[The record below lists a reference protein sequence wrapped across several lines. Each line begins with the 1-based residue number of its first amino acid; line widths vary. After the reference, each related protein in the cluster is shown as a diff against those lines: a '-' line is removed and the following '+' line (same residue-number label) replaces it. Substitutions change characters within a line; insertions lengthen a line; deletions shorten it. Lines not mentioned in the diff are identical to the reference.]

1 MQCMSLFWVDYTFT
15 SRESAN
21 PIPVLLLS
29 FESQTVVFQLF
40 DFHLRKFKK
49 FIIKKVLLP
58 QSDVPT
64 LNLTMASCW
73 RWRKNTLIMAM
84 HLSWVMTM
92 IRSAKQCMNIC
103 GAYEYHVS
111 IAINRG
117 TERQFSENICWV
129 DDLRS
134 RIFGTFDV
142 KFLACLPLL
151 GFSNN

>member
-1 MQCMSLFWVDYTFT
+1 MHWTTRLMVFPRNVGFRRCYLVSTRHDRPKPNRNSAAATKKPKKNK

-49 FIIKKVLLP
+49 FVIKKVLLP

-64 LNLTMASCW
+64 LNLTMSSCW
-73 RWRKNTLIMAM
+73 RWRKHTLIMAM

-92 IRSAKQCMNIC
+92 IRSAKQSMNIC
-103 GAYEYHVS
+103 GA
-111 IAINRG
+111 
-117 TERQFSENICWV
+117 
-129 DDLRS
+129 
-134 RIFGTFDV
+134 
-142 KFLACLPLL
+142 
-151 GFSNN
+151 